1 MSSSVRAFTRA
12 TDRVVP
18 ALAQGSGPP
27 GPILQFVVYRQRRP
41 RPVPQRQSIGR
52 LCRERRCVRERRG
65 RRSTR
70 EGVVGAHDSAF
81 ATMKTWQEAKPSRD
95 AIGRSTSPVLPHSK
109 TRYPTMRTKLTIN
122 RRALLGALAVS
133 PVVLAAG
140 SGRAAESL
148 PRMTVTMDPSCGCCG
163 AWIEHVQAAG
173 FPVDVVQS
181 SQVYQ
186 LKTRVGVPAELASCH
201 TAQVGG

>member
-1 MSSSVRAFTRA
+1 
-12 TDRVVP
+12 
-18 ALAQGSGPP
+18 
-27 GPILQFVVYRQRRP
+27 
-41 RPVPQRQSIGR
+41 
-52 LCRERRCVRERRG
+52 
-65 RRSTR
+65 
-70 EGVVGAHDSAF
+70 
-81 ATMKTWQEAKPSRD
+81 
-95 AIGRSTSPVLPHSK
+95 
-109 TRYPTMRTKLTIN
+109 MRTKLTIN

-133 PVVLAAG
+133 PIVLAAG

-201 TAQVGG
+201 TAQVGGYVIEGHVPAEAIKLLLADRPVASGLAVPGMPVGSPGMQVQGVAPDRYEVVLFGAFGQRTFASYRGSRRI